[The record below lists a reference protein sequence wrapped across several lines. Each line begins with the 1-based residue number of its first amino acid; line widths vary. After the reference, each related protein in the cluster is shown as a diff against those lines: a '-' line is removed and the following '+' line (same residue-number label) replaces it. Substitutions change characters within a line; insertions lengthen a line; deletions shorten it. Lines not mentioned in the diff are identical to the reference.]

1 MRGTKQNIKWDS
13 LISFAWFSCQYAAET
28 LRYTRN
34 LNQNIT
40 SEREKTPKLKC
51 YLFEASLS
59 IRVVFFFFF
68 ALLKSHGKFFKGLHR
83 VCWHMIY
90 PFRWRLAKVGV
101 DTWEKRLMGRTEK
114 AGVEYVCWHSHNN
127 LPNHNHPSVRRALL
141 RPPETGLFSSG
152 SSTENFLR
160 ESRSTFI
167 AQEPELFPIPP
178 FPEPETSKGKR
189 GCPPASSSGQQGALH
204 QNTPGAPTWRE
215 VRGTVWLELQS
226 PFSSSFCKL
235 FCILK

>member
-1 MRGTKQNIKWDS
+1 MRGTKQNIKWDR

-59 IRVVFFFFF
+59 MRVFFF
-68 ALLKSHGKFFKGLHR
+68 ALLESHGKFFKGLYR

-90 PFRWRLAKVGV
+90 PFRWRLAKAGV

-141 RPPETGLFSSG
+141 RPPETGVFFRHQRWKLPQRVKV
-152 SSTENFLR
+152 NFYCTGTR
-160 ESRSTFI
+160 I
-167 AQEPELFPIPP
+167 IPHSP
-178 FPEPETSKGKR
+178 LSWVWDLQGQAR
-189 GCPPASSSGQQGALH
+189 LPA
-204 QNTPGAPTWRE
+204 R
-215 VRGTVWLELQS
+215 
-226 PFSSSFCKL
+226 
-235 FCILK
+235 

>member
-1 MRGTKQNIKWDS
+1 MRGTKQNIKWDR

-59 IRVVFFFFF
+59 MRVFFF
-68 ALLKSHGKFFKGLHR
+68 ALLESHGKFFKGLYR

-90 PFRWRLAKVGV
+90 PFRWRLAKAGV

-127 LPNHNHPSVRRALL
+127 LPNHCCCCCCCCCCCEVVSVVSDSVQPHRRHPNPGILQARAL
-141 RPPETGLFSSG
+141 E
-152 SSTENFLR
+152 
-160 ESRSTFI
+160 
-167 AQEPELFPIPP
+167 
-178 FPEPETSKGKR
+178 
-189 GCPPASSSGQQGALH
+189 
-204 QNTPGAPTWRE
+204 
-215 VRGTVWLELQS
+215 
-226 PFSSSFCKL
+226 
-235 FCILK
+235 